1 MKDFLKY
8 VLATVTGIL
17 MVAIVMGILGV
28 ISLVGL
34 AASSASTTEV
44 EDNSVFVLSLSGTLE
59 ERAKDDPL
67 AFLTGQVSENLG
79 LDKILASI
87 QKAKDNENI
96 KGIYIEAGA
105 FAAGSPASM
114 HAIREA
120 LLDFKKSGKWI
131 VAYGDSYTQ
140 AAYYISSAA
149 DKVFM
154 NPQGMVDWH
163 GLGGETYYLRDLLAK
178 VGVRFQAV
186 KVGKYKSAVEML
198 TSDHMS
204 EYDREQTEC
213 YINGIWKVMLDDVS
227 KSRKISVDS
236 LNAYADRGI
245 TFADVNEFVKL
256 KFVDKLLYT
265 DEVKGEVKKLLKMDS
280 DDDIKQVSLGDMD
293 GVKGKKEKGEKIAV
307 YYAYGD
313 IVDSET
319 GGVVNDGH
327 SIVATTV
334 CKDLEKLMND
344 DDVKAV
350 VLRVN
355 SPGGSAYAS
364 EQIWR
369 SVVNLKAKKPVVVSM
384 GGYAASGGYYISCAA
399 NYIYSEP
406 TTITG
411 SIGIF
416 GMFPDV
422 SSLLT
427 DKLAIKFDMVK
438 TNKFADFGA
447 ASRPFNADEIAL
459 LENYIGRGYEL
470 FRKRVADGR
479 KLPVEKVEEIAQGR
493 VWLGNDALGIKL
505 VDGIGSLDDAVKK
518 AAQLAKVDEYY
529 TTDYPDEPGW
539 FESLTSS
546 VSKDNYLDEKL
557 QETLGDYYT
566 PFTYMKKVSQ
576 QSAVQARLPYIVVIK

>member
-140 AAYYISSAA
+140 ATYYISSVA

-213 YINGIWKVMLDDVS
+213 YLNGIWKVMLDDVS

-319 GGVVNDGH
+319 GGVVNDDH

>member
-17 MVAIVMGILGV
+17 MVAIVMGILGA

-59 ERAKDDPL
+59 ERAEDDPL

-140 AAYYISSAA
+140 ATYYISSVA

-539 FESLTSS
+539 LESLTSS

>member
-17 MVAIVMGILGV
+17 MVAIVMGILGA

-140 AAYYISSAA
+140 ATYYISSVA

-204 EYDREQTEC
+204 EYDREQTEA

-319 GGVVNDGH
+319 GGVVNDDH